1 MRLLASVMRTKRMK
15 EGVKEEEEEE
25 EKKIRSD
32 FSSFRIKERERERWR
47 DSLKSFGVLVST

>member
-15 EGVKEEEEEE
+15 EGVEEEE

-32 FSSFRIKERERERWR
+32 FSSFRIKERERWR

>member
-15 EGVKEEEEEE
+15 EGVEEEEEE

-32 FSSFRIKERERERWR
+32 FSSFRIKERER